1 MGRDKASLLVNGVP
15 MAVRVAVALR
25 AAGASAVAC
34 IGRAP
39 GPAAGDLAAVPDL
52 HPGEGPLGGVLTA
65 LGWAGDAVVV
75 VAPCDLLAPDPAAFA
90 ALAARADPVAAAD
103 VDHPLPIG
111 LAPPALG
118 PLRAA
123 FAAGERSV
131 RRALAASDLRVTAVE
146 LRPGALADAD
156 TPADLGNLADLG
168 RSDR

>member
-15 MAVRVAVALR
+15 MAVRVAAALS

-34 IGRAP
+34 I

-52 HPGEGPLGGVLTA
+52 HPGEGPLGGLLTA

-75 VAPCDLLAPDPAAFA
+75 VAPCDLLGPDPAAFA
-90 ALAARADPVAAAD
+90 VLAARADPVAAAL
-103 VDHPLPIG
+103 VDRPLPIG
-111 LAPPALG
+111 LAPPAAG

-131 RRALAASDLRVTAVE
+131 RRALAASDLRVTSVE
-146 LRPGALADAD
+146 LRPEALADAD

-168 RSDR
+168 RSDG